1 MILTGI
7 ENSEMGLEFMKAASV
22 PMSAY
27 DRDGIGYSAINSQ
40 NQLFMEKWHNNSK
53 FLDTDTVL
61 DSATIA
67 ALQPFKSRL
76 PSLSTNY
83 TSYGNVTRNDIKTVT
98 MHTRMAT
105 CGKTFENTH
114 PFIDQETSLIHNG
127 VLTNAH
133 ELNLN
138 KVSTCDSEVALQ
150 LYLNSNLSTTEK
162 ALTIQ
167 NGLLD
172 KLKGYWAFGIL
183 AKNQDGDYILD
194 VVREGASLYWCEIP
208 EMGKNCTVFATTE
221 AIIVSSLMVLG
232 LPKREKIYALTE
244 SNLSRFNAI
253 TGALVADIPLAE
265 SSANFKVTS
274 MYNKR
279 VATKS
284 SKENFRDYSDPYY
297 YRDNDVYETVYSNN
311 ETETVNK
318 VDDFDFQIDAFY
330 DTNEPLLD
338 RLFDYDE
345 LMSTDYG
352 NCYENIAMPQR
363 MSIEH
368 MEENEYLTFD
378 DILAIIEGH
387 NATSLASTVSRM
399 VKELK
404 RA

>member
-1 MILTGI
+1 
-7 ENSEMGLEFMKAASV
+7 
-22 PMSAY
+22 
-27 DRDGIGYSAINSQ
+27 
-40 NQLFMEKWHNNSK
+40 
-53 FLDTDTVL
+53 
-61 DSATIA
+61 
-67 ALQPFKSRL
+67 
-76 PSLSTNY
+76 
-83 TSYGNVTRNDIKTVT
+83 
-98 MHTRMAT
+98 
-105 CGKTFENTH
+105 
-114 PFIDQETSLIHNG
+114 
-127 VLTNAH
+127 
-133 ELNLN
+133 
-138 KVSTCDSEVALQ
+138 